1 MSVANF
7 DEMVR
12 IARAVDAEEV
22 GRTLAEGFSD
32 DPVVTWVFQEPGRS
46 AKLSTFFDFLAGA
59 ALVPLGATYLVPGSC
74 AAWTPPDT
82 PPWPQERSARFTALL
97 QQECTPADV
106 ARLGEVN
113 AAEQMHHPKERCWYL
128 GLIGTTPAAQGR
140 GYGSALLKHSLR
152 TVDGSGLPAYLEST
166 NPRNVPFYQRHGFE
180 ATGLIELPDGPSLH
194 DVARGS
200 TCPKTSDN
208 ETQSAETRVHR
219 TAVRGSTPDTRTH
232 LATRNLFGDRLPSR
246 IATEG
251 SGGTQNIARQPALV
265 DGQPASF
272 GDGLV
277 ELYGRGF
284 CPPRRSRRRRPIRL
298 IEYPP
303 RPYGLFLRS
312 RDPDGLAL

>member
-113 AAEQMHHPKERCWYL
+113 ATQQMHHPKERCWYL

-152 TVDGSGLPAYLEST
+152 TVDGSAARLPRIDQPS
-166 NPRNVPFYQRHGFE
+166 QRSV
-180 ATGLIELPDGPSLH
+180 LPTSRLRGHRTYRTTRRTLADN

-200 TCPKTSDN
+200 TRLKTSDN
-208 ETQSAETRVHR
+208 ETQSADTHTP

-232 LATRNLFGDRLPSR
+232 IFSEFTGTYSAIGSPSGSPPKAPAGRR
-246 IATEG
+246 ISPG
-251 SGGTQNIARQPALV
+251 
-265 DGQPASF
+265 
-272 GDGLV
+272 
-277 ELYGRGF
+277 
-284 CPPRRSRRRRPIRL
+284 SRR
-298 IEYPP
+298 
-303 RPYGLFLRS
+303 
-312 RDPDGLAL
+312 